1 MSSFCALLAFLSRPR
16 YTGRNFRK
24 DGTNMARNT
33 NRIHDWRKLKWP
45 FCVTFS
51 YYALLCLYTGS
62 AEASEVGFLAV
73 LIIALL
79 IDAVAYACYLFFLS
93 KAEENMGKLWF
104 AFILAYVL
112 ASSDKLAIVWQMLAA
127 NAGTH

>member
-1 MSSFCALLAFLSRPR
+1 
-16 YTGRNFRK
+16 
-24 DGTNMARNT
+24 MARNT

-62 AEASEVGFLAV
+62 
-73 LIIALL
+73 
-79 IDAVAYACYLFFLS
+79 AVAYACYLFFLS

>member
-1 MSSFCALLAFLSRPR
+1 
-16 YTGRNFRK
+16 
-24 DGTNMARNT
+24 MARNT

-45 FCVTFS
+45 FCVTFL
-51 YYALLCLYTGS
+51 YYALLCLY
-62 AEASEVGFLAV
+62 EAGFLAV

>member
-1 MSSFCALLAFLSRPR
+1 
-16 YTGRNFRK
+16 
-24 DGTNMARNT
+24 MARNT

-62 AEASEVGFLAV
+62 AEASETGFLAV
-73 LIIALL
+73 LITALL
-79 IDAVAYACYLFFLS
+79 IDAVAYACYLFFPS

>member
-1 MSSFCALLAFLSRPR
+1 MCPACFFAASAVYWTQFQKKAERTWHETRIASTTGASS
-16 YTGRNFRK
+16 
-24 DGTNMARNT
+24 
-33 NRIHDWRKLKWP
+33 KWP

-62 AEASEVGFLAV
+62 AEASEAGFLAV

>member
-1 MSSFCALLAFLSRPR
+1 MAKQKFTRAEKSWIMYDVGNSALVLLATSVIPI
-16 YTGRNFRK
+16 Y
-24 DGTNMARNT
+24 
-33 NRIHDWRKLKWP
+33 
-45 FCVTFS
+45 FS
-51 YYALLCLYTGS
+51 SLAPEGGVVVAWSYAETI
-62 AEASEVGFLAV
+62 AS

>member
-1 MSSFCALLAFLSRPR
+1 
-16 YTGRNFRK
+16 
-24 DGTNMARNT
+24 MARNT

-51 YYALLCLYTGS
+51 YYALLCLYTGP
-62 AEASEVGFLAV
+62 AETSEAGFLAV
-73 LIIALL
+73 LITALP
-79 IDAVAYACYLFFLS
+79 IDTVYYACYLVFLS

>member
-1 MSSFCALLAFLSRPR
+1 
-16 YTGRNFRK
+16 
-24 DGTNMARNT
+24 MARNT

-62 AEASEVGFLAV
+62 AEASEAGFLAV

-79 IDAVAYACYLFFLS
+79 IDAVAYARYLFFLS

>member
-1 MSSFCALLAFLSRPR
+1 MSSFCALLAFSPRPR
-16 YTGRNFRK
+16 
-24 DGTNMARNT
+24 
-33 NRIHDWRKLKWP
+33 
-45 FCVTFS
+45 
-51 YYALLCLYTGS
+51 LYTGS
-62 AEASEVGFLAV
+62 AEASEAGFLAV

>member
-1 MSSFCALLAFLSRPR
+1 
-16 YTGRNFRK
+16 
-24 DGTNMARNT
+24 MARNT

-51 YYALLCLYTGS
+51 YYALLCLYTSS
-62 AEASEVGFLAV
+62 AEASEAGFLAV
-73 LIIALL
+73 LITALL
-79 IDAVAYACYLFFLS
+79 IDAGAYACYLFFLS